1 GAGAGDLSVLD
12 RVVVAAH
19 AAQPGAHEFFG
30 HVFALGRELVAEED
44 HGNLLVWIELVG
56 VHEAHAVS
64 GVDGDRCLRLDQQGA
79 VERLVLQRRDLLRER
94 QITGAMSSNL
104 MPAYFAASLSNDSDV
119 TPCAAKPMR
128 MPLRSLRPLNLPL
141 SIRSLRMNT
150 V

>member
-1 GAGAGDLSVLD
+1 MVVGGYAREAGGDEL
-12 RVVVAAH
+12 
-19 AAQPGAHEFFG
+19 FG
-30 HVFALGRELVAEED
+30 HLFALGRKPVAEED
-44 HGNLLVWIELVG
+44 HRNLLVWIELVG

-104 MPAYFAASLSNDSDV
+104 MPAYFAAPLSNDSDV
-119 TPCAAKPMR
+119 TPCPAKPMP
-128 MPLRSLRPLNLPL
+128 MPLRSLRPLNLAL